1 MKESIFFN
9 GEQLKIIR
17 WYGILYQICFK
28 YWIYILALILSFVLV
43 GYAFTSW
50 YFTSIYLLEPW
61 DTAEQS
67 FSMWAYQKNS
77 DQVASIPW
85 LSWYIINGKQTIEDW
100 NIKAQDSLLS
110 YNWIILPRL
119 IDISTSNLDYFVEN
133 FNNETYDGD
142 LLHSFFV
149 RVIQKPLSTKNFWAQ
164 MPGLLKLNWNL
175 EKVFWLGCLN
185 GNTQYSFV
193 CTTYIDTFLSRF
205 YQYNLNSEVIYPDG
219 SKSDELTDELKK
231 FYSVLR
237 NKWDSKDKICNWLIK
252 YWEYGWVLDN
262 RYSDIL
268 RECDSTIFSR
278 FTLMRDF
285 QAITKAFSVG
295 YVDSTVYNNA
305 LLNEYKLFSFQQL
318 LYKQMSAWAD
328 VNSLM
333 KSYISY
339 LSEILT
345 KEVDMDWEL
354 LTPFAK
360 SFAYW
365 YNTNIIKPFLENED
379 SNMDRDDRNKM
390 SLDLQTLH
398 SWDRFSNF
406 KWLASQ
412 SRYTAGTSWWTSFVE
427 QEEEKNLQQMF
438 RISYMPAKFKL
449 MDISWGDWDLKN
461 TLYITWLDQE
471 LGLTIEATLV
481 YQNIQLYVTEFRV
494 VWNDQ
499 LTEYLGKIITKEKYS
514 LNKVISLM
522 QENYDYVNEATSIEI
537 SICDELEQ
545 SSNKWNVVS
554 CSEDQIVISVEN
566 RKEKDTENIVYTF
579 TLESWVLKNVE
590 ISDKVL
596 ETRLLGE
603 LDLSRVD
610 RSSSFSMI
618 KAILAFSP
626 EEESAVSMKDYV
638 LINDS
643 FTKYLWFEPTNMWL
657 EKWELKVSFAAWGIK
672 FIGTYDVVNNT
683 IKPISIDFWEKRR
696 PVIVQW
702 FALILAE
709 DQQETL
715 NTFLLNPLEY
725 LRKLNPALVK
735 RYFDDE
741 KNK

>member
-1 MKESIFFN
+1 
-9 GEQLKIIR
+9 
-17 WYGILYQICFK
+17 
-28 YWIYILALILSFVLV
+28 
-43 GYAFTSW
+43 
-50 YFTSIYLLEPW
+50 
-61 DTAEQS
+61 
-67 FSMWAYQKNS
+67 
-77 DQVASIPW
+77 
-85 LSWYIINGKQTIEDW
+85 
-100 NIKAQDSLLS
+100 
-110 YNWIILPRL
+110 
-119 IDISTSNLDYFVEN
+119 
-133 FNNETYDGD
+133 
-142 LLHSFFV
+142 
-149 RVIQKPLSTKNFWAQ
+149 
-164 MPGLLKLNWNL
+164 
-175 EKVFWLGCLN
+175 
-185 GNTQYSFV
+185 
-193 CTTYIDTFLSRF
+193 
-205 YQYNLNSEVIYPDG
+205 
-219 SKSDELTDELKK
+219 
-231 FYSVLR
+231 
-237 NKWDSKDKICNWLIK
+237 
-252 YWEYGWVLDN
+252 
-262 RYSDIL
+262 
-268 RECDSTIFSR
+268 
-278 FTLMRDF
+278 
-285 QAITKAFSVG
+285 
-295 YVDSTVYNNA
+295 
-305 LLNEYKLFSFQQL
+305 
-318 LYKQMSAWAD
+318 
-328 VNSLM
+328 
-333 KSYISY
+333 
-339 LSEILT
+339 
-345 KEVDMDWEL
+345 
-354 LTPFAK
+354 
-360 SFAYW
+360 
-365 YNTNIIKPFLENED
+365 
-379 SNMDRDDRNKM
+379 
-390 SLDLQTLH
+390 
-398 SWDRFSNF
+398 
-406 KWLASQ
+406 
-412 SRYTAGTSWWTSFVE
+412 
-427 QEEEKNLQQMF
+427 
-438 RISYMPAKFKL
+438 

-471 LGLTIEATLV
+471 LGLTIEATLA

-494 VWNDQ
+494 VWNEQ